1 MKAVIV
7 DLLNGQAAALCDDGR
22 VIRLPDAGYA
32 LGQIVEVHGRKR
44 PARRWLRTISAVAA
58 ALLLSGAD
66 MLGTSQSIEYTINRF
81 DYVLSVE
88 GVNEDGRAL
97 LAEMDSSKLVHRRIE
112 DALEASVAQ
121 LEAGDWSEP
130 DEILISAGT
139 KQPSHAEKLVRALER
154 YDPARGVRFPT
165 FVTPNMVGEV
175 RNYFRDRARA
185 LRLPRRGVQLAREIE
200 QARDRL
206 AQTLGRMPRA
216 DELAEAMNVPED
228 HILEALETA
237 GLTLISMDAPMD
249 EDQSLER
256 YLGIEDRG
264 YADFEGRDALDR
276 ALDTLTPRRRE
287 IIRLRYFDN
296 LSQRETAAR
305 VGVSQMTIS
314 REERLALNQMK
325 AALDGE

>member
-1 MKAVIV
+1 MAT
-7 DLLNGQAAALCDDGR
+7 
-22 VIRLPDAGYA
+22 RLPPET
-32 LGQIVEVHGRKR
+32 LE
-44 PARRWLRTISAVAA
+44 
-58 ALLLSGAD
+58 
-66 MLGTSQSIEYTINRF
+66 E
-81 DYVLSVE
+81 
-88 GVNEDGRAL
+88 L
-97 LAEMDSSKLVHRRIE
+97 LAEYRRTGDPSARDRIVE
-112 DALEASVAQ
+112 AHLYIAEIIARRFSGRGVDHDDLYQVAALA
-121 LEAGDWSEP
+121 
-130 DEILISAGT
+130 
-139 KQPSHAEKLVRALER
+139 LVRALER

-276 ALDTLTPRRRE
+276 ALDTLSPRRRE

-325 AALDGE
+325 AALDGES